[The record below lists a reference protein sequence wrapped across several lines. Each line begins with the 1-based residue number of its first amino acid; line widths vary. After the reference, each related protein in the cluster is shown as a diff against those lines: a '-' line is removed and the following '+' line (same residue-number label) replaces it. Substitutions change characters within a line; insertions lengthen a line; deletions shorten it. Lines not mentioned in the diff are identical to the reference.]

1 MTATVMDGAT
11 ATCLGCEN
19 LVILALTGR
28 GAMLPLDPVPSPGG
42 ALAVSVPAPGQAP
55 RVRYLRG
62 EDAELAAGERRM
74 VAHWDTH
81 PACKGNRKDRKHAGR
96 KGQGRKA
103 GQDPGQAVPH
113 AQGRK
118 GQVTPARPAHHD
130 MTLAELETAN
140 LDAILAAAGH
150 NKAARRAE
158 AGK

>member
-1 MTATVMDGAT
+1 MAC
-11 ATCLGCEN
+11 CLGCEN
-19 LVILALTGR
+19 TVILALTGR

-81 PACKGNRKDRKHAGR
+81 PACKGERKARKRLPKRDEVSVANVLVQERLDQLARKHR
-96 KGQGRKA
+96 PRKA
-103 GQDPGQAVPH
+103 
-113 AQGRK
+113 
-118 GQVTPARPAHHD
+118 PAPAISAHHD

-140 LDAILAAAGH
+140 LDAILARAG
-150 NKAARRAE
+150 ALSREGR
-158 AGK
+158 